1 MRARRDALQRAVQI
15 QLRPLSLIRYAH
27 ETAPSA
33 PPGHSK
39 GREKELRLLLAA
51 DDLLPDPVLNA
62 A

>member
-1 MRARRDALQRAVQI
+1 VAPLQKEIPAR
-15 QLRPLSLIRYAH
+15 
-27 ETAPSA
+27 
-33 PPGHSK
+33 SK